1 MSSDKQKRE
10 AIDRIAQKV
19 SRQSNISHR
28 DARDLVVKHI
38 NRAENK
44 RSQ

>member
-1 MSSDKQKRE
+1 MSSDKEKRQ
-10 AIDRIAQKV
+10 AIDRIAQRV
-19 SRQSNISHR
+19 SRQSNLSHR

>member
-1 MSSDKQKRE
+1 MSSDKEKRE
-10 AIDRIAQKV
+10 AIDRIAQQV
-19 SRQSNISHR
+19 SRQSNLSHR

>member
-1 MSSDKQKRE
+1 MSSDREKRE
-10 AIDRIAQKV
+10 AIDRIAQRV
-19 SRQSNISHR
+19 SRQSNLSHR

-44 RSQ
+44 RSK

>member
-1 MSSDKQKRE
+1 MSSDKEKRQ
-10 AIDRIAQKV
+10 AIDRIAQRV
-19 SRQSNISHR
+19 SRQSNLSLR

>member
-1 MSSDKQKRE
+1 MSSDREKRE
-10 AIDRIAQKV
+10 AIDRIAQRV
-19 SRQSNISHR
+19 SRQSNLSHR

>member
-1 MSSDKQKRE
+1 MSSDREKRE
-10 AIDRIAQKV
+10 AIDRIAQRV

>member
-1 MSSDKQKRE
+1 MSSDKEKRE
-10 AIDRIAQKV
+10 AIDRIAQRV
-19 SRQSNISHR
+19 CRQSNLSHR